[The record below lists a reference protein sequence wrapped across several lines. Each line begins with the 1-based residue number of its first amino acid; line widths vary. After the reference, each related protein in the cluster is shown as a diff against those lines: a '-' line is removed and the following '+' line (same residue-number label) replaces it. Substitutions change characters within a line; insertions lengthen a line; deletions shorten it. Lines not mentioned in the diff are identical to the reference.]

1 MPAYKAIF
9 ITITVAITLVSSM
22 LIPQTVMAESWLNDW
37 ARQAIVSDPGTMA
50 GNRDTYLTGGRLS
63 MRFEQAG
70 EVQPNIVSFA
80 PPSVETGCGG
90 IDIFGGAIGFL
101 SDPDLLVQRY
111 IDIAQGA
118 IASYAFSLA
127 LGLLCDK
134 CESVTRAL
142 SSAATELNKLQL
154 SDCQATEGFKTV
166 ADDWIFSDGVESKKR
181 IAAIRN
187 AMRNGGDLYYN
198 TVEADE
204 YNEDNLHEGCPQHY
218 LDLFHTNGSLLQ
230 NILDRLNKDQQWAEV
245 LSAFAGD
252 VRIIDT
258 DTYEIIE
265 PCPQNSDQDNLIF
278 EPIYIRNYNADGW
291 PCVPTS
297 PITFIDNENTTAT
310 YATIYEFIYENARSM
325 ADIVVNAADPNQDGP
340 TDEMTAFMN
349 VTTPPI
355 IDILKF
361 EFSKARED
369 FDPVQFSEQFA
380 DAYAHYYAYDFLVDM
395 MFKMKSTL
403 HRVLTSA
410 VTVWQRTSV
419 ADGED
424 ECEKK
429 LTKPVIERLEK
440 INSNISELYATVEKK
455 YNIMHRRK
463 MDRFESA
470 QRFQQLEEELRNRN
484 IVEITNKN

>member
-1 MPAYKAIF
+1 MTAFKLIL
-9 ITITVAITLVSSM
+9 VVITLVSLMMIS
-22 LIPQTVMAESWLNDW
+22 QTAMAESWLNDW
-37 ARQAIVSDPGTMA
+37 ARQAIASDPGAMT
-50 GNRDTYLTGGRLS
+50 GNRNTYITGGRLS

-70 EVQPNIVSFA
+70 EPRQNIVSFA

-154 SDCQATEGFKTV
+154 SDCQATEGLKTV

-204 YNEDNLHEGCPQHY
+204 YNEDNLHEGCPQDY
-218 LDLFHTNGSLLQ
+218 LDLFHTNGSLLR
-230 NILDRLNKDQQWAEV
+230 NILGLLRADQQWAEV

-258 DTYEIIE
+258 DTYQIIE
-265 PCPQNSDQDNLIF
+265 PCPLNNDQDNLIF
-278 EPIYIRNYNADGW
+278 EPIYIRDYNVDGW
-291 PCVPTS
+291 PCVETS

-310 YATIYEFIYENARSM
+310 YETIYEFIYENARSM
-325 ADIVVNAADPNQDGP
+325 AEIVVNAADPNQDGP

-355 IDILKF
+355 IDILRF

-369 FDPVQFSEQFA
+369 FNPEEFA
-380 DAYAHYYAYDFLVDM
+380 TAYAHYYAYDFLVDM

-403 HRVLTSA
+403 HRVLTGA
-410 VTVWQRTSV
+410 ITVWQRTSI

-429 LTKPVIERLEK
+429 ITKPVIEHLKK
-440 INSNISELYATVEKK
+440 INSNISELYATVEEK
-455 YNIMHRRK
+455 YNIMHRQK

-470 QRFQQLEEELRNRN
+470 QRFQQLEEELKNSN
-484 IVEITNKN
+484 ILEITNKN